1 MSQFQGVSE
10 RFHLNLLADDG
21 HSTSRVYVQIGLDGL
36 CFLTPDGSRT
46 LRKYPLNNI
55 SRWALRGTKLVLY
68 TKTPGDVEE
77 NTVVLQGDEDTT
89 RSVLDTLTCSCMQ

>member
-10 RFHLNLLADDG
+10 KFHLNLLGDDG

-36 CFLTPDGSRT
+36 SFLTPDGART

>member
-10 RFHLNLLADDG
+10 KFHLNLLGDDG
-21 HSTSRVYVQIGLDGL
+21 HSTSRVYVQVGLDGL
-36 CFLTPDGSRT
+36 NFLTPDGART

-68 TKTPGDVEE
+68 TKSSGDVEE